1 LGQSLKTTLIITT
14 YNWPQALDKV
24 LLSVYQQSYIP
35 DQIVIA
41 DDGSSGVTTCKVV
54 SHWSE
59 FLKLTHVWQPDH
71 EFRAA
76 RVRNLAALAS
86 QFDHLIFI
94 DGDCVLPAKFVEKHR
109 SMIERGLLVSGGRY
123 MMTKQQTI
131 GCLAQSE
138 TAVKEGFNSFKFAS
152 LPLGF
157 LRDLSSK
164 NWKLVKTCNF
174 AILSDDFFKLGGFD
188 EDYAGWGLED
198 SDFVVRAMNNNF
210 RIRNGRFAI
219 CVAHL
224 FHRDSGKLPSQN
236 NRSIFKRVLS
246 DQSVVL
252 PQKSVLNQL

>member
-1 LGQSLKTTLIITT
+1 LKTTLIITT

-24 LLSVYQQSYIP
+24 LLSVYQQSYVP

-41 DDGSSGVTTCKVV
+41 DDGSSGIITRRVV
-54 SHWSE
+54 SDWGE
-59 FLKLTHVWQPDH
+59 NLKLIHAWQPDD

-76 RVRNLAALAS
+76 RARNLAALANRS
-86 QFDHLIFI
+86 DHLIFI
-94 DGDCVLPAKFVEKHR
+94 DGDCILPAKFIENHR
-109 SMIERGLLVSGGRY
+109 SMIKRGLLVSGGRY

-131 GCLAQSE
+131 TFLTQSE
-138 TAVKEGFNSFKFAS
+138 TAIEEGFNSFKFAS

-164 NWKLVKTCNF
+164 NWRLVKTCNF
-174 AILSDDFFKLGGFD
+174 AILSDDFFRLGGFD

-210 RIRNGRFAI
+210 RIRNGRFAL

-252 PQKSVLNQL
+252 PQKSVLNQS